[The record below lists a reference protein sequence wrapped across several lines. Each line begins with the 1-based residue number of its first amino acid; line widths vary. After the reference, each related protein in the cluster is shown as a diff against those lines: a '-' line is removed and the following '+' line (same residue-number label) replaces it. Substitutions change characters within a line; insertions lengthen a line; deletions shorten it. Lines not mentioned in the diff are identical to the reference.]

1 MTSTDLGVVIVVVTV
16 GGGGGVGMCVLTHT
30 FKGIFVGPEGHV
42 VSLPQSFSTH
52 FFFDTESLIEPEV
65 QHLPR
70 MTGQPDPS
78 ACVPWPPQCW
88 NSSVQIWHS

>member
-30 FKGIFVGPEGHV
+30 FKGIYVGPEGHV

-52 FFFDTESLIEPEV
+52 FFFDTESLIGPECYQV
-65 QHLPR
+65 DCVWLASEHLVIPV
-70 MTGQPDPS
+70 S
-78 ACVPWPPQCW
+78 ASHL
-88 NSSVQIWHS
+88 NHS